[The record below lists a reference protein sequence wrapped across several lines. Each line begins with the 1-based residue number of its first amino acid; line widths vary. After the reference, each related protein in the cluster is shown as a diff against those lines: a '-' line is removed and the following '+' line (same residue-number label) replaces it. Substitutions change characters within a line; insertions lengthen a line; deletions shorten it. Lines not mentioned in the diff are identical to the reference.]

1 MTEPAITPELVAK
14 HNLTPEEYAHAKEIL
29 GGREPS
35 YTELGIFSVM
45 WSEHCSYKNTR
56 PLLKTFP
63 TKSPKILVGAGE
75 ENAGIIDIGDG
86 LAIAFKIESHNH
98 PSAVEPFQGA
108 ATGVGGIVRD
118 IFTMGARPVCA
129 VNSLRFGPI
138 TKEIIP
144 KNGKNKSIES
154 VQITQAGKIHFGVEV
169 IILSEQQIAA
179 DVIAAVPTHIAKKY
193 HVVPVSKKK
202 NSLTI
207 ALADPSDFATIDNLT
222 HLLQSELEIKTSSPE
237 EIEAAIKKYY
247 SGNSETNGVQNQI
260 ANNRRLFAEVVS
272 GIAHYGNCFGIPTI
286 AGEVYFDKSYE
297 GNPLVNAFCLG
308 VLRHEQIARGAAK
321 GIGNPV
327 FYVGPAT
334 GRDGLAGAA
343 FASKDL
349 TEESAE
355 QQRGAV
361 QVGDPFME
369 KLVCEAC
376 LELLATGCVAGIQDM
391 GAAGLTC
398 STCETAARAGTGI
411 EIELDKVPQRAPNMT
426 SYEIMLSESQERM
439 LIIVHKGREAEVKRI
454 FDKWDLPWA
463 EVGFVTDTGRMV
475 VRHGGKIVADIPA
488 KKIADESPVYQ
499 RESSEPEYL
508 KAVRAFRLDGIP
520 DTKTPADDLKKLLAW
535 PSIASKNWVYRQYD
549 HQVRDGSVVLPGSDA
564 AVIRIKSDSLPVMG
578 GTGDSPVASG
588 NLPEASG
595 RLVAGQNRPVACS
608 TQIPEKLIA
617 MTVDCNGVYVYLD
630 PYEGAKAVVTEACR
644 NLACSG
650 AVPLGATDNLNMANP
665 HKPELFW
672 QMRESVRGLA
682 EACKFFNAPVTGGNC
697 SLYNQNPSGPIDP
710 TPTVAVVGI
719 VEKLEHVTTQW
730 FKDEGDAII
739 LLGEIV
745 DANDPIL
752 GLGGSAYL
760 QVIHGK
766 KTGSPPRCDLE
777 TAKTLHTT
785 LLGLIQSGLVKSAHD
800 CSDGGLAVAL
810 AESCISQL
818 IARETP
824 RLIGATIDLSKVGQA
839 SSLSEKETHRQDAC
853 ATMRLDAFLFG
864 ETQSRVVIS
873 CKPLDTVKV
882 VERAKLMGVPAI
894 QIGKVGG
901 DKLTVKTTSGEF
913 SAPLIELHDAWWN
926 SIARAMA

>member
-14 HNLTPEEYAHAKEIL
+14 HNLTPEEYTHAEEIL

-86 LAIAFKIESHNH
+86 IAIAFKIESHNH

-108 ATGVGGIVRD
+108 TTGVGGIVRD

-138 TKEIIP
+138 
-144 KNGKNKSIES
+144 
-154 VQITQAGKIHFGVEV
+154 V
-169 IILSEQQIAA
+169 A
-179 DVIAAVPTHIAKKY
+179 DVAAN
-193 HVVPVSKKK
+193 VSSL
-202 NSLTI
+202 NS
-207 ALADPSDFATIDNLT
+207 N
-222 HLLQSELEIKTSSPE
+222 
-237 EIEAAIKKYY
+237 
-247 SGNSETNGVQNQI
+247 SGNDQSRLTSAATNGEMDAQLK
-260 ANNRRLFAEVVS
+260 NNRRLFAGVVS

-308 VLRHEQIARGAAK
+308 VLRHEQITRGAAK
-321 GIGNPV
+321 GVGNPV

-343 FASKDL
+343 FASQDL

-376 LELLATGCVAGIQDM
+376 LELLATGAVAGMQDM

-398 STCETAARAGTGI
+398 STCEMAARAGTGI
-411 EIELDKVPQRAPNMT
+411 EIELDKVPQRAPNMS

-439 LIIVHKGREAEVKRI
+439 LIVVHKGREEEVKRI
-454 FDKWDLPWA
+454 FDKWDLPWS
-463 EVGFVTDTGRMV
+463 EIGIITNTGHMV
-475 VRHGGKIVADIPA
+475 VRHGGKLIVDIPA

-499 RESSEPEYL
+499 RDAQEPEYL
-508 KAVRAFRLDGIP
+508 KEVRAFRLDGIA
-520 DTKTPADDLKKLLAW
+520 DTKTPAEDLKKLLAW

-549 HQVRDGSVVLPGSDA
+549 QQVRDGSVVLPGSDA
-564 AVIRIKSDSLPVMG
+564 AVIRIKTDSLPVMSAELKAKV
-578 GTGDSPVASG
+578 GDAKVS
-588 NLPEASG
+588 
-595 RLVAGQNRPVACS
+595 
-608 TQIPEKLIA
+608 EKLIA

-630 PYEGAKAVVTEACR
+630 PYEGGKAAVTEACR

-682 EACKFFNAPVTGGNC
+682 EGCKAFNAPVTGGNC

-745 DANDPIL
+745 DQADPIL

-810 AESCISQL
+810 TESCISQL

-824 RLIGATIDLSKVGQA
+824 RLIGATIDLTNWEGQRVA
-839 SSLSEKETHRQDAC
+839 DPNQKNGNGGTPSLPGI
-853 ATMRLDAFLFG
+853 RLDALLFG
-864 ETQSRVVIS
+864 ETQSRIVIS
-873 CKPLDTVKV
+873 CKSLDAVKI
-882 VERAKLMGVPAI
+882 VERAKLMGVPAM
-894 QIGKVGG
+894 QIGKIGG
-901 DKLTVKTTSGEF
+901 DKLTIKTANGEF
-913 SAPLIELHDAWWN
+913 SAPLTELHDAWWN

>member
-14 HNLTPEEYAHAKEIL
+14 HNLTPEEYAHAREIL

-138 TKEIIP
+138 T
-144 KNGKNKSIES
+144 NGSDSEFSSSKSE
-154 VQITQAGKIHFGVEV
+154 
-169 IILSEQQIAA
+169 
-179 DVIAAVPTHIAKKY
+179 
-193 HVVPVSKKK
+193 
-202 NSLTI
+202 
-207 ALADPSDFATIDNLT
+207 
-222 HLLQSELEIKTSSPE
+222 
-237 EIEAAIKKYY
+237 
-247 SGNSETNGVQNQI
+247 I
-260 ANNRRLFAEVVS
+260 ANNKRLFSGVVN

-520 DTKTPADDLKKLLAW
+520 DTKTPADDLLKLLAW

-564 AVIRIKSDSLPVMG
+564 AVIRIKSDSIPVM
-578 GTGDSPVASG
+578 TAELKTKVGDAKVS
-588 NLPEASG
+588 
-595 RLVAGQNRPVACS
+595 
-608 TQIPEKLIA
+608 EKLVA

-719 VEKLEHVTTQW
+719 VEKPEHVTTQW

-745 DANDPIL
+745 DASDPIL

-777 TAKTLHTT
+777 AAKTLHTT

-818 IARETP
+818 VARETP
-824 RLIGATIDLSKVGQA
+824 RLIGAQIDLSQFK
-839 SSLSEKETHRQDAC
+839 DI
-853 ATMRLDAFLFG
+853 RLDALFFG
-864 ETQSRVVIS
+864 ETQSRIVIS
-873 CKPLDTVKV
+873 CNALDAVKV
-882 VERAKLMGVPAI
+882 VERAKLMGVPAV

-901 DKLTVKTTSGEF
+901 DKLTIKIADNEF
-913 SAPLIELHDAWWN
+913 STPLSELHDAWWN